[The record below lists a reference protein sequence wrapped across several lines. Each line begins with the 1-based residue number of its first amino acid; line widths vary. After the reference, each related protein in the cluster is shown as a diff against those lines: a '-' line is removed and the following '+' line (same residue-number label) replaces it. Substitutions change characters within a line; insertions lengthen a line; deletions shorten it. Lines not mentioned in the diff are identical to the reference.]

1 LEHLHGGG
9 PEDVDEAAMPVA
21 WKTGMRSLSSGA
33 LLVGGEPWAAEGIG
47 AAAALLAREERRGG
61 RPPWMELRGG
71 AGEEEGRGW
80 PRRMAAGREVGGA
93 GSGGASMGRGRR
105 RCLGVV

>member
-80 PRRMAAGREVGGA
+80 PPGARWAAPGA
-93 GSGGASMGRGRR
+93 EAHLRGRGRR